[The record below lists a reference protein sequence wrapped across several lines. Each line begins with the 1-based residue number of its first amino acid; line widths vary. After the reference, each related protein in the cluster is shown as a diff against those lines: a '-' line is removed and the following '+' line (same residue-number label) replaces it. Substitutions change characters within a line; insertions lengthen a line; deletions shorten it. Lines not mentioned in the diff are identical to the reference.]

1 MTAYEGEIENS
12 KYKLLGFEN
21 DKCLAVI
28 MIIATGKIIRVK
40 LSEVLNSEI
49 MDNLNKMEIKNLYK
63 KFYSQGGAV
72 TAYDLNDRNE
82 NSWMIYIILNLLLF
96 TFYIFTSI
104 AATKPI
110 YIESLDIIVTP
121 GTFLYPL
128 TFLIVDLLNENFGL
142 RLARKA
148 ILFAFASNAM
158 IIILLYGSTFL
169 PDSARLEARWALQR
183 SDRAGVIGIDR
194 VVGVVPG
201 VGEHQLVFAVQDQRA
216 DQLQVLVLAHLPQHV
231 LCGDYRQLP
240 VLFYRVLW
248 RHADQRHCEHDL
260 RADRDQSRFCVLQ
273 HLAGLWRTF
282 IIQTLPDQRHCVIG
296 RCLASLQLPKQLP

>member
-1 MTAYEGEIENS
+1 MTAYEGEFENS

-21 DKCLAVI
+21 NKNLAVI
-28 MIIATGKIIRVK
+28 MVIATGKVIKIK
-40 LSEVLNSEI
+40 LREVLNSEI
-49 MDNLNKMEIKNLYK
+49 MDNLNKAEIKNLYK
-63 KFYSQGGAV
+63 KFYSQGGAL
-72 TAYDLNDRNE
+72 TAYDLNDRHE

-110 YIESLDIIVTP
+110 YLESLDIIITP

-169 PDSARLEARWALQR
+169 PGLPGWKLDTPYN
-183 SDRAGVIGIDR
+183 DVILH
-194 VVGVVPG
+194 VSSV
-201 VGEHQLVFAVQDQRA
+201 LVASSVSFLVSENINSYLLCKIKELTNSRFLFLRIFLSTLFAVIIDSFLFCYIAFYGAMQNSDILNMIYVQIA
-216 DQLQVLVLAHLPQHV
+216 IKVCFAFFNILPAY
-231 LCGDYRQLP
+231 GARS
-240 VLFYRVLW
+240 LFRRYITDGQ
-248 RHADQRHCEHDL
+248 A
-260 RADRDQSRFCVLQ
+260 
-273 HLAGLWRTF
+273 
-282 IIQTLPDQRHCVIG
+282 
-296 RCLASLQLPKQLP
+296 K